1 MQIHIEALIFDA
13 IIGLLDSERERP
25 QRVVVDLAADYT
37 YNQKDFVD
45 YADIVSLIK
54 ETIQTRRYKLLEEAL
69 LELKELLH
77 HAFPQIYSLTLKIS
91 KPDILPE
98 CTVAIS
104 SRWDF

>member
-1 MQIHIEALIFDA
+1 MRIHIEALTFDA

-25 QRVVVDLAADYT
+25 QRVVIDLTADYT
-37 YNQKDFVD
+37 YNQKNFVD

-77 HAFPQIYSLTLKIS
+77 QAFPQIYSLTLKIS
-91 KPDILPE
+91 KPDILPK
-98 CTVAIS
+98 CTVALS
-104 SRWDF
+104 STWDF